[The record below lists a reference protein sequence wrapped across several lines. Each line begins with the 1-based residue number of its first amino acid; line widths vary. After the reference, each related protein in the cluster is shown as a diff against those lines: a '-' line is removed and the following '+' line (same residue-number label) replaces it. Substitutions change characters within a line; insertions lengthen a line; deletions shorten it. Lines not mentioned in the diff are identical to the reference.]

1 MSFVTNTVYVS
12 TVNKLNQLVLLSK
25 SRKSTELHI
34 ELVSTVDVGND
45 FVISTYM
52 QS

>member
-1 MSFVTNTVYVS
+1 MSFVTNTIDVS
-12 TVNKLNQLVLLSK
+12 TVNKLNQLELLSK

-34 ELVSTVDVGND
+34 ELVSTVDVRND
-45 FVISTYM
+45 FAKSTYM